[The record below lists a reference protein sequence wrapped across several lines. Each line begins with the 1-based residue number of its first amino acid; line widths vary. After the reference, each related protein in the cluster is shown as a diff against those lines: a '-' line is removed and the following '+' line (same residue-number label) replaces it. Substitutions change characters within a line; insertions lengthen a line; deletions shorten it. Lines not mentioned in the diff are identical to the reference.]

1 MNVKRITIKG
11 IICRIDDHSHEE
23 KFTLTPNSIS
33 FTCKHE
39 IYNPFAEDLNSD
51 WYSQSIKDRDENDP
65 EVIEWKRMEW
75 ARHQNWSYK
84 TNHPDFQKDFV
95 KISDIVKD
103 LIENEQ
109 YFESIP
115 ECRGQDSFLFTVVFE
130 DGHKISKVF
139 FEPERFIGEH
149 FDEYFDDCFK
159 LLFRWVPKHET
170 VYSFDSAFSSYMKAD
185 WDEEKIDEE

>member
-11 IICRIDDHSHEE
+11 VICRIDDHSHEE

-33 FTCKHE
+33 FKCKHE
-39 IYNPFAEDLNSD
+39 VVTSLKENLVWRAQLM
-51 WYSQSIKDRDENDP
+51 KDRDENDP

-84 TNHPDFQKDFV
+84 TNHPDFHKDFDEV
-95 KISDIVKD
+95 SRIVID

-109 YFESIP
+109 YFENIP
-115 ECRGQDSFLFTVVFE
+115 ECWGQDSFLFTVTFE

-139 FEPERFIGEH
+139 FDPERFIGKR

-159 LLFRWVPKHET
+159 LLFRWVPE
-170 VYSFDSAFSSYMKAD
+170 YESGYYFGSAFPTYMKAD

>member
-11 IICRIDDHSHEE
+11 VICRIDDSSHEE
-23 KFTLTPNSIS
+23 RFTLTPNSIS
-33 FTCKHE
+33 FKCKHE
-39 IYNPFAEDLNSD
+39 VVTSL
-51 WYSQSIKDRDENDP
+51 KDNLVWRAQLMKERDENDP
-65 EVIEWKRMEW
+65 EVIKWKRMEW

-95 KISDIVKD
+95 KISDIVKN

-115 ECRGQDSFLFTVVFE
+115 ECWGQDSFLFTMTFE

-159 LLFRWVPKHET
+159 LLFRWVPKHES
-170 VYSFDSAFSSYMKAD
+170 VYYFGSAFSSYMKAD
-185 WDEEKIDEE
+185 WEEEKTNEE

>member
-11 IICRIDDHSHEE
+11 DIYRIDDHSHEE

-33 FTCKHE
+33 FKCKHE
-39 IYNPFAEDLNSD
+39 VVTSL
-51 WYSQSIKDRDENDP
+51 KDNLVWRAQLMKERDENDP
-65 EVIEWKRMEW
+65 EVIKWKRMEW

-95 KISDIVKD
+95 KISDIVKN

-115 ECRGQDSFLFTVVFE
+115 ECWGQDSFLFTMTFE

-159 LLFRWVPKHET
+159 LLFRWVPEHEA
-170 VYSFDSAFSSYMKAD
+170 VYFFDSAFSSYMKAD
-185 WDEEKIDEE
+185 WEEEKTNEE

>member
-11 IICRIDDHSHEE
+11 DIYRIDDHSHEE

-33 FTCKHE
+33 FKCKHE
-39 IYNPFAEDLNSD
+39 VVTSL
-51 WYSQSIKDRDENDP
+51 KDNLVWRAQLMKERDENDP
-65 EVIEWKRMEW
+65 EVIKWKRMEW

-95 KISDIVKD
+95 KISDIVKN

-115 ECRGQDSFLFTVVFE
+115 ECWGQDSFLFTMTFE

-159 LLFRWVPKHET
+159 LLFRWVPKHES
-170 VYSFDSAFSSYMKAD
+170 VYYFGSAFSSYMKAD
-185 WDEEKIDEE
+185 WEEEKTNEE